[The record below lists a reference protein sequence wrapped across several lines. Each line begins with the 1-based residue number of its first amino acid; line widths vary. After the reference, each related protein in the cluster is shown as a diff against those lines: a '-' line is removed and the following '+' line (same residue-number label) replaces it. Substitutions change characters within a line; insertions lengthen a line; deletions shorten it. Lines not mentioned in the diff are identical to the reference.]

1 MRILTERKQVL
12 VTTRG
17 RTTFRYNLCREY
29 SRMTRGFRVLSSLNS
44 KNFHRFP
51 ASLLVLMLK
60 FVSFEPVLVVEA
72 REIVLTVR
80 S

>member
-1 MRILTERKQVL
+1 
-12 VTTRG
+12 
-17 RTTFRYNLCREY
+17 
-29 SRMTRGFRVLSSLNS
+29 MTRGFRVLSSLNS

-60 FVSFEPVLVVEA
+60 FISFEPVLVVEA
-72 REIVLTVR
+72 HEIVLTVR